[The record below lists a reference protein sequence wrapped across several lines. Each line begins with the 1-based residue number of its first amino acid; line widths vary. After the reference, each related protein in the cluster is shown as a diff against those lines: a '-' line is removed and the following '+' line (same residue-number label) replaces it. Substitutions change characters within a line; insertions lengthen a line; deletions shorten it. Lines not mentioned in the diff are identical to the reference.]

1 MGLQAKTARVSRD
14 GAVKDIAID
23 EVVKGDII
31 IVRPGEKIPV
41 DGKIIKGD
49 SAVDES
55 MLTGESIPTEK
66 HPGDM
71 VFGVTINKNGSFE
84 FEATRVG
91 AETALAQII
100 RVVEEAQGSKAP
112 IQAFA
117 DAISA
122 RFVPIVIAIA
132 IMTFAAWFFLLGSSL
147 AFALM
152 AFTAVIVIA
161 CPCAL
166 GLATPTAIMVGT
178 GKGAEYGILVK
189 GGEPLEA
196 ACKIK
201 AIIFDKTGTLTKGKP
216 EVTDVIQIKNEKILQ
231 IAASIEKHSEHPL
244 AEAIIKKAEKEK
256 IELLP
261 MENFLAVPGKG
272 VQATLSG
279 EKILFGTRI
288 LMAENQIDAI
298 PLEARLKE
306 LEHQGKTA
314 MILALGKTIIG
325 AVAVADTIKDTSREA
340 VAKLKNMGVAVWMI
354 TGDNERTAQA
364 IAKQAGID
372 NIMAEVLPQDKAD
385 MVKKIQNGE
394 IGNWKL
400 EIPAAGGLSPWSA
413 TASMTRRP
421 WRKLI

>member
-1 MGLQAKTARVSRD
+1 
-14 GAVKDIAID
+14 
-23 EVVKGDII
+23 
-31 IVRPGEKIPV
+31 
-41 DGKIIKGD
+41 
-49 SAVDES
+49 

-244 AEAIIKKAEKEK
+244 AEAIVKKAEKEK

-385 MVKKIQNGE
+385 MVKKIQ
-394 IGNWKL
+394 
-400 EIPAAGGLSPWSA
+400 
-413 TASMTRRP
+413 RRGQ
-421 WRKLI
+421 RDSIIQRNHV